1 MKLDPRLAEILGR
14 QPKEE
19 QTLAE
24 KRARQNDVAARLRG
38 KITPA
43 VPDSVILE
51 DRTVPGRTHP
61 IPVLIQRPKGLPNP
75 APVLV
80 WAHGGAFVHG
90 SPRTVLSRTASIAQR
105 AGVCVVSVD
114 YRLLPE
120 HNYPENLHDVVD
132 VVRWVAKTGL
142 DKGFDT
148 SRILVG
154 GDSAGGNLAAAT
166 GIMCRDEGNPAILG
180 QILEVPIL
188 DLSDTSEAMAEA
200 RRDAPDLAA
209 ALHHSHV
216 RYLSHGASLDNPLT
230 NPACLE
236 NAHGLPPTFLLNCE
250 VDPLRDDSIAWQHKL
265 QDAGV
270 PVELTTVRGMDHGTQ
285 SFTLAFPQARDAE
298 HCGRNPAVHRETG
311 GAHGDVHGPR
321 DRLAVRAGQVQ
332 LEVGFPGT
340 VRQVGRHLHRHGSA
354 RWDAQHAGRV
364 QLGVVRAGDADGGL
378 YRQRQPVLRH
388 DEQRA
393 ALVDDGGLL
402 LRIQT
407 QGQISHGRNCTNATD
422 TTRAGVRTGIIG
434 SHE

>member
-142 DKGFDT
+142 DKGLT
-148 SRILVG
+148 
-154 GDSAGGNLAAAT
+154 
-166 GIMCRDEGNPAILG
+166 
-180 QILEVPIL
+180 
-188 DLSDTSEAMAEA
+188 
-200 RRDAPDLAA
+200 
-209 ALHHSHV
+209 LH
-216 RYLSHGASLDNPLT
+216 AS
-230 NPACLE
+230 
-236 NAHGLPPTFLLNCE
+236 
-250 VDPLRDDSIAWQHKL
+250 S
-265 QDAGV
+265 
-270 PVELTTVRGMDHGTQ
+270 
-285 SFTLAFPQARDAE
+285 
-298 HCGRNPAVHRETG
+298 
-311 GAHGDVHGPR
+311 
-321 DRLAVRAGQVQ
+321 
-332 LEVGFPGT
+332 
-340 VRQVGRHLHRHGSA
+340 
-354 RWDAQHAGRV
+354 
-364 QLGVVRAGDADGGL
+364 
-378 YRQRQPVLRH
+378 
-388 DEQRA
+388 
-393 ALVDDGGLL
+393 
-402 LRIQT
+402 
-407 QGQISHGRNCTNATD
+407 
-422 TTRAGVRTGIIG
+422 
-434 SHE
+434 

>member
-1 MKLDPRLAEILGR
+1 MKLDPRLAEILDR

-24 KRARQNDVAARLRG
+24 QRARDNDAAARLRG

-90 SPRTVLSRTASIAQR
+90 SPRTVLSRTASIAKR

-132 VVRWVAKTGL
+132 VVRWVVKTGP

-180 QILEVPIL
+180 QILEVPVL

-230 NPACLE
+230 NSACLE

-270 PVELTTVRGMDHGTQ
+270 PVELTTVRGMAHGTQ

-298 HCGRNPAVHRETG
+298 DKIITWL
-311 GAHGDVHGPR
+311 R
-321 DRLAVRAGQVQ
+321 DL
-332 LEVGFPGT
+332 
-340 VRQVGRHLHRHGSA
+340 
-354 RWDAQHAGRV
+354 
-364 QLGVVRAGDADGGL
+364 
-378 YRQRQPVLRH
+378 
-388 DEQRA
+388 
-393 ALVDDGGLL
+393 
-402 LRIQT
+402 
-407 QGQISHGRNCTNATD
+407 IS
-422 TTRAGVRTGIIG
+422 
-434 SHE
+434 

>member
-270 PVELTTVRGMDHGTQ
+270 PVELTTVRGMAHGTQ

-298 HCGRNPAVHRETG
+298 DKIITWLRN
-311 GAHGDVHGPR
+311 
-321 DRLAVRAGQVQ
+321 L
-332 LEVGFPGT
+332 
-340 VRQVGRHLHRHGSA
+340 
-354 RWDAQHAGRV
+354 
-364 QLGVVRAGDADGGL
+364 
-378 YRQRQPVLRH
+378 
-388 DEQRA
+388 
-393 ALVDDGGLL
+393 
-402 LRIQT
+402 
-407 QGQISHGRNCTNATD
+407 IS
-422 TTRAGVRTGIIG
+422 
-434 SHE
+434 

>member
-132 VVRWVAKTGL
+132 VVR
-142 DKGFDT
+142 
-148 SRILVG
+148 
-154 GDSAGGNLAAAT
+154 
-166 GIMCRDEGNPAILG
+166 C
-180 QILEVPIL
+180 
-188 DLSDTSEAMAEA
+188 
-200 RRDAPDLAA
+200 
-209 ALHHSHV
+209 
-216 RYLSHGASLDNPLT
+216 
-230 NPACLE
+230 
-236 NAHGLPPTFLLNCE
+236 
-250 VDPLRDDSIAWQHKL
+250 
-265 QDAGV
+265 
-270 PVELTTVRGMDHGTQ
+270 
-285 SFTLAFPQARDAE
+285 
-298 HCGRNPAVHRETG
+298 
-311 GAHGDVHGPR
+311 PR
-321 DRLAVRAGQVQ
+321 DRGQEMRLVDHKNAFIGI
-332 LEVGFPGT
+332 ENADPGRNGSLC
-340 VRQVGRHLHRHGSA
+340 RQVS
-354 RWDAQHAGRV
+354 V
-364 QLGVVRAGDADGGL
+364 EENEGL
-378 YRQRQPVLRH
+378 RSER
-388 DEQRA
+388 
-393 ALVDDGGLL
+393 
-402 LRIQT
+402 
-407 QGQISHGRNCTNATD
+407 
-422 TTRAGVRTGIIG
+422 GIPPE
-434 SHE
+434 STP